1 MRLAMPAKFWVSY
14 QNKDGRWKHEIDTAC
29 LFNFLNLNGFYALH
43 DDNSSVTQYIRVNG
57 NIVKRT
63 TVKDIKEFVRGWVVD
78 RFEERDILNLVL
90 NTPKLT
96 NAALESLR
104 EVSIDLRHIRIGL
117 SFSSFQTKR
126 WRCAKHMKKANHR
139 RNTSPGAMTCII
151 MYGKKMSS
159 RISSRECL
167 MLLP

>member
-1 MRLAMPAKFWVSY
+1 MPFQFFKSQW
-14 QNKDGRWKHEIDTAC
+14 
-29 LFNFLNLNGFYALH
+29 FYALH

-104 EVSIDLRHIRIGL
+104 EVSIDFTSYTNRSQLFFFPNKTVEVRKAYEEGESLKVYEPGSDELHNYVWEDNVIPHKY
-117 SFSSFQTKR
+117 KR
-126 WRCAKHMKKANHR
+126 MPDAFTIKKCMTRMAN
-139 RNTSPGAMTCII
+139 CILI
-151 MYGKKMSS
+151 
-159 RISSRECL
+159 
-167 MLLP
+167 